1 MSDIPAMMVVDTKVW
16 YTSKTV
22 WWNVGTIVL
31 AILGFLMVTQ
41 ASGGL
46 PFEIDG
52 RWLVIVSGIINIILR
67 FVSND
72 PLTRSKAQ

>member
-1 MSDIPAMMVVDTKVW
+1 MQTVKTKPW
-16 YTSKTV
+16 YMSKTI

-46 PFEIDG
+46 PFDIDG
-52 RWLVIVSGIINIILR
+52 RWLVLISGIINIILR
-67 FVSND
+67 FVS
-72 PLTRSKAQ
+72 PGPVTVSKQ